1 MKVAVF
7 STKSYDQ
14 RSLEAANQPH
24 GHELHF
30 FEGRLKPAT
39 APLAAGFTGVSVFV
53 NDEVSRKTIEQLAAS
68 GTRIV
73 ATRSAGFNHID
84 LAAAAAYGITVA
96 RVPAYSPN
104 AISEF
109 TVGLILTLGRQIH
122 RAYNRVRELNFSL
135 EGLEGFEVRDKTIGV
150 FGTGKI
156 GAAVIKNLS
165 GFGPRL
171 LAFDK
176 YRNPEVEGLCEYLDL
191 GREIARQADI
201 ITFHIPLTPEIH
213 HLINAETIPYLKDG
227 VFLIN
232 TSRGALLDTA
242 AVIEGLKSGKI
253 GYLAIDVYEEEGDL
267 FYEDLSNRIV
277 TDDVFSRLLTFPNV
291 LVTGHQAYLTN
302 HALGNIADTTLQN
315 LTQFESTGACDNE
328 VTLEKVKG

>member
-1 MKVAVF
+1 MPYSAPKVTTSVHWKLPI
-7 STKSYDQ
+7 S
-14 RSLEAANQPH
+14 RC

-30 FEGRLKPAT
+30 FDSRLSPAT
-39 APLAAGFTGVSVFV
+39 APLAAGFAGVSVFV
-53 NDEVSRKTIEQLAAS
+53 NDNVSRETVEQLAAS
-68 GTRIV
+68 GTRVI

-84 LAAAAAYGITVA
+84 LEAAAEHGITVV

-135 EGLEGFEVRDKTIGV
+135 EGLEGFEIRDKTIGV

-165 GFGPRL
+165 GFGPRI

-191 GREIARQADI
+191 GKAIARQADI
-201 ITFHIPLTPEIH
+201 ITFHIPLTPEVH

-227 VFLIN
+227 VFLVN
-232 TSRGALLDTA
+232 TSRGALLDTV

-277 TDDVFSRLLTFPNV
+277 TDDVFARLLTFPNV
-291 LVTGHQAYLTN
+291 LVTGIRRTSRI
-302 HALGNIADTTLQN
+302 GPW
-315 LTQFESTGACDNE
+315 
-328 VTLEKVKG
+328 VTLPTPRYRT

>member
-7 STKSYDQ
+7 STKSYDK
-14 RSLEAANQPH
+14 RSLEAANQHH

-30 FEGRLKPAT
+30 FEGRLKPET

-53 NDEVSRKTIEQLAAS
+53 NDDVSRKTLEHLAAS
-68 GTRIV
+68 GTRLV
-73 ATRSAGFNHID
+73 ATRSTGFNHID
-84 LAAAAAYGITVA
+84 LAAAAEHGITVA

-104 AISEF
+104 AVSEF

-135 EGLEGFEVRDKTIGV
+135 EGLEGFEIRDKTIGV
-150 FGTGKI
+150 FGTGEI

-165 GFGPRL
+165 GFSPRI

-176 YRNPEVEGLCEYLDL
+176 YRNPGLEGLCEYIDV

-201 ITFHIPLTPEIH
+201 ITFHMPLTPEVH

-227 VFLIN
+227 VFLVN

-277 TDDVFSRLLTFPNV
+277 TDDVFARLLTFPNV

-302 HALGNIADTTLQN
+302 RALGNIADTTLQN